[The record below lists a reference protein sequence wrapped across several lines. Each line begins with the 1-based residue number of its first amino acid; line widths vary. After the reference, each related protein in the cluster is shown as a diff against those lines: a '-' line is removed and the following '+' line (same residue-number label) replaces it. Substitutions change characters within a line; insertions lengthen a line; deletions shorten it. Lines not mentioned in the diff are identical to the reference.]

1 MALRAGASPYA
12 NIRSLRSKPFLVLLW
27 CLVHSMLIIST
38 CSLELMYEG
47 LQLVLDPKKSPGV
60 TGGALSH
67 LVDISRLRNNRAFS
81 LFPRDA
87 DFDGNGAS
95 YPAQYLPPEKLSYG
109 GLDFIFPQYEPSG
122 GYDNV
127 LAQGQVL
134 NISEGNYIAVH
145 ILLAAEN
152 SVATGTVTAYY
163 ADRSSATSSL
173 LAFPWWSWSSAFSPW
188 HFAGDLVFP
197 FHFTNT
203 TINFNHSAIYRTVS
217 WLDSTKK
224 LTQLQLPNVTFGA
237 ANGPGGAKQNTRLH
251 IFAVSLVPATISTGI
266 LLQVQLA
273 RSTNAWFEGTDVQ
286 IFEAII
292 INVGTEWVLP
302 EHHVLVTIEDE
313 TANSKT
319 VRPAHIKRLRPG
331 DEARVRIGVITT
343 GETEA
348 RTATPTISGT
358 NMPSTHYAFDA
369 HFGIKG
375 YEPTDASIYSHESPP
390 WFNDGKYGIFI
401 HWGPYSVPAWGNAGD
416 IESFAEWYWWWMN
429 LGPNSTRERTYEY
442 HLETYG
448 PHVTF
453 DDFIANFTASAY
465 DPKEWVDLFA
475 DAGASYFVLSAKQH
489 DGYALFDLPA
499 NISLRTSVVQ
509 VPHRNLV
516 QELYE
521 AADMYQPHLRKGAYY
536 SLPEWFHPDYHG
548 FGDWPGGNATN
559 PYTNKKEPYLGY
571 VPLTD
576 YIADKVLPE
585 MRILADMGTDLV
597 WCDIGGPNLTKQFA
611 AEYFNN
617 ARAQGR
623 QVSINN
629 RCGIEGDF
637 DTATYATLQ
646 RNRKWERTASLDPFS
661 YGYNRA
667 TPDDAYMK
675 PHVII
680 TRLIEAVSMNGNF
693 LLNVGPTAEGIIP
706 AIQQHN
712 LRVAGA
718 WIKSHAEAIFNTTFW
733 SMASSDDAN
742 PDIRFT
748 QTLDAFYIF
757 AMTKPNATLSVHA
770 PVPYRQGDNVTVV
783 GGRQAGA
790 VVPSILVDGVLRL
803 DVGYEVREGD
813 EFVWVFKIAF

>member
-1 MALRAGASPYA
+1 
-12 NIRSLRSKPFLVLLW
+12 
-27 CLVHSMLIIST
+27 
-38 CSLELMYEG
+38 
-47 LQLVLDPKKSPGV
+47 
-60 TGGALSH
+60 
-67 LVDISRLRNNRAFS
+67 
-81 LFPRDA
+81 
-87 DFDGNGAS
+87 
-95 YPAQYLPPEKLSYG
+95 
-109 GLDFIFPQYEPSG
+109 
-122 GYDNV
+122 
-127 LAQGQVL
+127 
-134 NISEGNYIAVH
+134 
-145 ILLAAEN
+145 
-152 SVATGTVTAYY
+152 
-163 ADRSSATSSL
+163 
-173 LAFPWWSWSSAFSPW
+173 
-188 HFAGDLVFP
+188 
-197 FHFTNT
+197 
-203 TINFNHSAIYRTVS
+203 
-217 WLDSTKK
+217 
-224 LTQLQLPNVTFGA
+224 
-237 ANGPGGAKQNTRLH
+237 
-251 IFAVSLVPATISTGI
+251 
-266 LLQVQLA
+266 
-273 RSTNAWFEGTDVQ
+273 
-286 IFEAII
+286 
-292 INVGTEWVLP
+292 
-302 EHHVLVTIEDE
+302 
-313 TANSKT
+313 
-319 VRPAHIKRLRPG
+319 
-331 DEARVRIGVITT
+331 
-343 GETEA
+343 
-348 RTATPTISGT
+348 
-358 NMPSTHYAFDA
+358 MPSTHYAFDA
-369 HFGIKG
+369 HFGIKR
-375 YEPTDASIYSHESPP
+375 YEPTNASIYSHESPP
-390 WFNDGKYGIFI
+390 WFNDGKY
-401 HWGPYSVPAWGNAGD
+401 
-416 IESFAEWYWWWMN
+416 
-429 LGPNSTRERTYEY
+429 ERTYEY

-536 SLPEWFHPDYHG
+536 SLPEWFHPNYHG

-718 WIKSHAEAIFNTTFW
+718 
-733 SMASSDDAN
+733 
-742 PDIRFT
+742 
-748 QTLDAFYIF
+748 
-757 AMTKPNATLSVHA
+757 
-770 PVPYRQGDNVTVV
+770 
-783 GGRQAGA
+783 
-790 VVPSILVDGVLRL
+790 
-803 DVGYEVREGD
+803 
-813 EFVWVFKIAF
+813 